1 MSKEG
6 ATAPS
11 VEAQRD
17 LRTLVGRWWS
27 TANAVAR
34 RRPLVDLAVL
44 GSVFGITALAYWW
57 TRAPLYNPSGTIDPW
72 LYTALFVNFDQFYD
86 HFGTSYYASRL
97 PWIVPGRIAYGA
109 LSVDAAYWV
118 LHGLSFV
125 GGVAAIYLLVRR
137 FVGIAPAVVSAATL
151 ALTPMYWN
159 AQYWDYIDGITL
171 TYLLAGLCFGLPL
184 ATGRIRAVS
193 LAAAGFF
200 FTAAVTT
207 NLFVALIA
215 VIYPIAYLFLQ
226 PAVGLRQRLKM
237 AFADLAALI
246 VGAAALLIAFGWH
259 ARANGG
265 PFIFFEAQIDV
276 IRNRS
281 LLVKQPGYEWLRTEP
296 RLLVPVFLL
305 AVAAPLL
312 VAGRRLPPF
321 RFAAGSVAGL
331 AFLTSFIYGWE
342 FLAGGNVLELTYYF
356 SYFAISIALTMASVA
371 ALAVA
376 LARSRPAAGAAVVAA
391 SIVAAAAALGL
402 IFRSERAEWTGW
414 AGAKISLALIGVA
427 AALLVGFAVTRRTPV
442 GAIAAVVTVGAIA
455 FASHFAINSSNGIF
469 VLGYS
474 APNNGSLYHAALDQL
489 GFVKRSTARDERL
502 PTFWYAASN
511 TDFIAIQSMYYW
523 AFTYLDLAL
532 PKVTPTLRQRLDWL
546 KPPTIVMLCKS
557 RECGGGAAALRRAG
571 YPYAE
576 DRAKLISRGSIRL
589 WSVLLRSF
597 GGPTAVARCEVHRL
611 HDGDLLRAPPR
622 LEVYAFWAGRKH
634 QIVSADVLVDVF
646 GPNAVP
652 AIKNVLPRT
661 LRVVPSG
668 PSINSPKLWERIRR
682 GSRDRP
688 VRPPLC

>member
-1 MSKEG
+1 MSRVRA
-6 ATAPS
+6 ATPS
-11 VEAQRD
+11 AGTRGDVRA
-17 LRTLVGRWWS
+17 LVDRWR
-27 TANAVAR
+27 ANNVSR
-34 RRPLVDLAVL
+34 RRARFVDLAAL
-44 GSVFGITALAYWW
+44 GTVFVIAALAYWW

-86 HFGTSYYASRL
+86 HFGATYYASRL

-118 LHGLSFV
+118 FHGLSFV
-125 GGVAAIYLLVRR
+125 GGVAAIYILVRR
-137 FVGIAPAVVSAATL
+137 YIGVAPAVVSAATL

-159 AQYWDYIDGITL
+159 AQYWDYVDGGTM

-184 ATGRIRAVS
+184 ATGRIRPIS

-200 FTAAVTT
+200 LTAAVTT

-215 VIYPIAYLFLQ
+215 LIYPIAYVFLQ

-237 AFADLAALI
+237 AFADLAALL
-246 VGAAALLIAFGWH
+246 VGAAALLVALGWH

-281 LLVKQPGYEWLRTEP
+281 LLIKQPGYEWLRSAP

-305 AVAAPLL
+305 VVAVPLL

-321 RFAAGSVAGL
+321 RFAVSSVAGL
-331 AFLTSFIYGWE
+331 AFLTLFIYGWE

-356 SYFAISIALTMASVA
+356 SYFTISIALTMASVA
-371 ALAVA
+371 VLAVA
-376 LARSRPAAGAAVVAA
+376 LARSRPAADAGVVAA
-391 SIVAAAAALGL
+391 SIIAAVAALGL
-402 IFRSERAEWTGW
+402 IYRSERAEWTGW
-414 AGAKISLALIGVA
+414 AGAKISFALISLA
-427 AALLVGFAVTRRTPV
+427 AFLVVGFAVTRRTPAGTMAAVLSV
-442 GAIAAVVTVGAIA
+442 GAIS
-455 FASHFAINSSNGIF
+455 FASHFAINSSNGTF
-469 VLGYS
+469 SFSYS
-474 APNNGSLYHAALDQL
+474 APSNGSLYHAALDQL
-489 GFVKRSTARDERL
+489 AFVKRATARDERL

-511 TDFIAIQSMYYW
+511 TDLVAIQSMYFW
-523 AFTYLDLAL
+523 AFTHLDLAL

-546 KPPTIVMLCKS
+546 KPPTIVMLCKT

-576 DRAKLISRGSIRL
+576 ERAKLISRGRIRV

-597 GGPTAVARCEVHRL
+597 GGPTTDARCEVQRL
-611 HDGDLLRAPPR
+611 QDGDLLRAPPA

-634 QIVSADVLVDVF
+634 RIVSADVLLDVF

-661 LRVVPSG
+661 LRVMPSG
-668 PSINSPKLWERIRR
+668 RSLISAQVWAKIRSGSKERPRR
-682 GSRDRP
+682 RP
-688 VRPPLC
+688 RC

>member
-1 MSKEG
+1 MSRVRA
-6 ATAPS
+6 ATPS
-11 VEAQRD
+11 AGTRGDVRA
-17 LRTLVGRWWS
+17 LVDRWR
-27 TANAVAR
+27 ANNVSR
-34 RRPLVDLAVL
+34 RRARFVDLAAL
-44 GSVFGITALAYWW
+44 GTVFVIAALAYWW

-86 HFGTSYYASRL
+86 HFGATYYASRL

-118 LHGLSFV
+118 FHGLSFV
-125 GGVAAIYLLVRR
+125 GGVAAIYILVRR
-137 FVGIAPAVVSAATL
+137 YIGVAPAVVSAATL

-159 AQYWDYIDGITL
+159 AQYWDYVDGGTM

-184 ATGRIRAVS
+184 ATGRIRPIS

-200 FTAAVTT
+200 LTAAVTT

-215 VIYPIAYLFLQ
+215 LIYPIAYVFLQ

-237 AFADLAALI
+237 AFADLAALL
-246 VGAAALLIAFGWH
+246 VGAAALLVALGWH

-281 LLVKQPGYEWLRTEP
+281 LLIKQPGYEWLRSEP

-305 AVAAPLL
+305 VVAVPLL

-321 RFAAGSVAGL
+321 RFAVSSVAGL
-331 AFLTSFIYGWE
+331 AFLTLFIYGWE

-356 SYFAISIALTMASVA
+356 SYFTISIALTMASVA
-371 ALAVA
+371 VLAVA
-376 LARSRPAAGAAVVAA
+376 LARSRPAADAGVVAA
-391 SIVAAAAALGL
+391 SIIAAVAALGL
-402 IFRSERAEWTGW
+402 IYRSERAEWTGW
-414 AGAKISLALIGVA
+414 AGAKISFALISLA
-427 AALLVGFAVTRRTPV
+427 AFLVVGFAVTRRTPAGTMAAVLSV
-442 GAIAAVVTVGAIA
+442 GAIS
-455 FASHFAINSSNGIF
+455 FASHFAINSSNGTF
-469 VLGYS
+469 SFSYS
-474 APNNGSLYHAALDQL
+474 APSNGSLYHAALDQL
-489 GFVKRSTARDERL
+489 AFVKRATARDERL

-511 TDFIAIQSMYYW
+511 TDLVAIQSMYFW
-523 AFTYLDLAL
+523 AFTHLDLAL

-546 KPPTIVMLCKS
+546 KPPTIVMLCKT

-576 DRAKLISRGSIRL
+576 ERAKLISRGRIRV

-597 GGPTAVARCEVHRL
+597 GGPTTDARCEVQRL
-611 HDGDLLRAPPR
+611 QDGDLLRAPPA

-634 QIVSADVLVDVF
+634 RIVSADVLLDVF

-661 LRVVPSG
+661 LRVMPSG
-668 PSINSPKLWERIRR
+668 RSLISAQVWAKIRSGSKERPRR
-682 GSRDRP
+682 RP
-688 VRPPLC
+688 RC

>member
-1 MSKEG
+1 MSRVRA
-6 ATAPS
+6 ATPS
-11 VEAQRD
+11 AGTRGDVRA
-17 LRTLVGRWWS
+17 LVDRWR
-27 TANAVAR
+27 ANNVSR
-34 RRPLVDLAVL
+34 RRARFVDLAAL
-44 GSVFGITALAYWW
+44 GTVFVIAALAYWW

-86 HFGTSYYASRL
+86 HFGATYYASRL

-118 LHGLSFV
+118 FHGLSFV
-125 GGVAAIYLLVRR
+125 GGVAAIYILVRR
-137 FVGIAPAVVSAATL
+137 YIGVAPAVVSAATL

-159 AQYWDYIDGITL
+159 AQYWDYVDGGTM

-184 ATGRIRAVS
+184 ATGRIRPIS

-200 FTAAVTT
+200 LTAAVTT

-215 VIYPIAYLFLQ
+215 LIYPIAYVFLQ

-237 AFADLAALI
+237 AFADLAALL
-246 VGAAALLIAFGWH
+246 VGAAALLVALGWH

-281 LLVKQPGYEWLRTEP
+281 LLIKQPGYEWLRSEP

-305 AVAAPLL
+305 VVAVPLL

-321 RFAAGSVAGL
+321 RFAASSVAGL
-331 AFLTSFIYGWE
+331 AFLTLFIYGWE

-356 SYFAISIALTMASVA
+356 SYFTISIALTMASVA
-371 ALAVA
+371 VLAVA
-376 LARSRPAAGAAVVAA
+376 LARSRPAADAGVVAA
-391 SIVAAAAALGL
+391 SIIAAVAALGL
-402 IFRSERAEWTGW
+402 IYRSERAEWTGW
-414 AGAKISLALIGVA
+414 AGAKISFALISLA
-427 AALLVGFAVTRRTPV
+427 AFLVVGFAVTRRTPAGTMAAVLSV
-442 GAIAAVVTVGAIA
+442 GAIS
-455 FASHFAINSSNGIF
+455 FASHFAINSSNGTF
-469 VLGYS
+469 SFSYS
-474 APNNGSLYHAALDQL
+474 APSNGSLYHAALDQL
-489 GFVKRSTARDERL
+489 AFVKRATARDERL

-511 TDFIAIQSMYYW
+511 TDLVAIQSMYFW
-523 AFTYLDLAL
+523 AFTHLDLAL

-546 KPPTIVMLCKS
+546 KPPTIVMLCKT

-576 DRAKLISRGSIRL
+576 ERAKLISRGRIRV

-597 GGPTAVARCEVHRL
+597 GGPTTDARCEVQRL
-611 HDGDLLRAPPR
+611 QDGDLLRAPPA

-634 QIVSADVLVDVF
+634 RIVSADVLLDVF

-661 LRVVPSG
+661 LRVMPSG
-668 PSINSPKLWERIRR
+668 RSLISAQVWAKIRSGSKERPRR
-682 GSRDRP
+682 RP
-688 VRPPLC
+688 RC